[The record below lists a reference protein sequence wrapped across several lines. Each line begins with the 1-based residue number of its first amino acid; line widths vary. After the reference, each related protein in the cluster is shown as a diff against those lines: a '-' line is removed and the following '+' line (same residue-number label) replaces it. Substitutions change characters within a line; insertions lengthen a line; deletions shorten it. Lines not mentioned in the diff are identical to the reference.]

1 MPLKKRESCAEPRS
15 FIGLNRKVLG
25 AYANVRILR
34 THCVRIKR
42 KHVRFVRTQPYTHC
56 PYVCVLPYIRTCVLF
71 LFYQAF
77 KRICCQRNS
86 LSRKK
91 PIFACSGGRS
101 GKVQSSGEG
110 SGKGKVWSVA
120 WEALK

>member
-86 LSRKK
+86 LEKNLPLPARAGARVRSNPR
-91 PIFACSGGRS
+91 ARARVRARS
-101 GKVQSSGEG
+101 GVLHGRLYK
-110 SGKGKVWSVA
+110 
-120 WEALK
+120 